1 MESSAAGLLAELH
14 GHCLRALGKV
24 VGGEFDGLS
33 TMARAALKR
42 GLISALLK
50 KKLEHL
56 DIAVAYNRHAYDG
69 KMRGFQDWL
78 HAELSDGPGSGGGAV
93 ASASSAASSGSDVD
107 FDGGSEV
114 HDVSSIPPKPPG
126 PVPVSRPR
134 LVRREPPG
142 ELHFPPK
149 PLGSAPVSRPRLAR
163 RESPGV

>member
-50 KKLEHL
+50 KKPEHL
-56 DIAVAYNRHAYDG
+56 DIAVAFNRHAYDG

-78 HAELSDGPGSGGGAV
+78 HAALSERCAQ
-93 ASASSAASSGSDVD
+93 
-107 FDGGSEV
+107 
-114 HDVSSIPPKPPG
+114 
-126 PVPVSRPR
+126 
-134 LVRREPPG
+134 RRAW
-142 ELHFPPK
+142 L
-149 PLGSAPVSRPRLAR
+149 R
-163 RESPGV
+163 RRCGCFRQQCREQWL